1 MERRN
6 KCVPGFA
13 LCFIVLSLLLLN
25 EPINLISP
33 VLAEENW
40 KETSMYCVCVAK
52 SCRERYY
59 GIHFYRGKA
68 KTLHIHQQVLEVPQ
82 DSSGHQYSLATIF
95 AAKKIFWKG
104 VLGVN
109 SLDRKNFLHLLNGK
123 EYGWCKPYS
132 ILSVTRKLQDKI
144 ETGQRENSTRTISDK
159 LE

>member
-1 MERRN
+1 MEIRN
-6 KCVPGFA
+6 KCVARSA
-13 LCFIVLSLLLLN
+13 LCFIVLSLLVRTEPLN
-25 EPINLISP
+25 PISP
-33 VLAEENW
+33 ALAEENW

-52 SCRERYY
+52 NCRERYY

-104 VLGVN
+104 ILGVN

-123 EYGWCKPYS
+123 GYGWCKPYS
-132 ILSVTRKLQDKI
+132 KLSVTRKLQDKI
-144 ETGQRENSTRTISDK
+144 KTGQRENSTRTISDQ